1 MAEPIGLKYRAFI
14 SYSHTD
20 TSWAKW
26 LHGKLEGFPID
37 KDLVGRETAT
47 GAIPKARAKSA
58 QPCAR
63 LGAQI

>member
-26 LHGKLEGFPID
+26 LHGKLEGFSID
-37 KDLVGRETAT
+37 KDLVGRPDHIVNCSD
-47 GAIPKARAKSA
+47 GS
-58 QPCAR
+58 
-63 LGAQI
+63 